1 MEEKLEEVFDRHW
14 KGLMTWED
22 LTKDD
27 KRRFTKEYT
36 AEEFYD
42 ALKAAYNL
50 GMEVAAEHLDE
61 NLPTREDYTEVD
73 GADILN
79 LQIE

>member
-1 MEEKLEEVFDRHW
+1 MEEKLEEVFDKHW
-14 KGLMTWED
+14 KGFMTWED

-50 GMEVAAEHLDE
+50 GIEVAADNATATILGEYNYPLIDKE
-61 NLPTREDYTEVD
+61 S
-73 GADILN
+73 ILN